1 MDFPEIIARFA
12 VQKIGFMKRFFIIL
26 LVVMAAV
33 TLPAQQAKRVY
44 ITLDVS
50 GSMSGDKYSLANYTA
65 QMVYTLCNDDDEVS
79 LIMVGRENK
88 LTGSKDPLKKLQH
101 PMTSSPLIPAGSNRN
116 FEINDIIEFNR
127 IYKPSKTMQ
136 DWLFVIGDGIWDY
149 EEHYAKAVEDFR
161 KIVEGGTLNVCY
173 LQTGNSL
180 SEHNGFTTD
189 AESLGV
195 VDIEKS
201 DTNPRTIKD
210 GCDHFARKIL
220 GFSDVPLKVKK
231 SDDKSIKV
239 KVELPVNSFYLVYQ
253 DEVFPSDLPNITQVT
268 ADGKTLGFKLKGTP
282 TTVPTKDASARVNL
296 SGNVWIVESKSVIPA
311 NTDIEVCFDKKV
323 SASNVNV
330 YPLVEEIEFCSIG
343 VSPIGKKLKE
353 IDVKTL
359 CIDESEDKAVVR
371 VEPSAVSKEKL
382 PESLLKETVV
392 VVRANGKEYKA
403 KYKDGGFE
411 CQIDLIGK
419 ETQYYAECDC
429 PGHFKRVTPIMTIEK
444 GNCGPE
450 VPPEMKEVEGPKI
463 DFGSITFEEFKG
475 DPLKVVLRDSLTGE
489 ALNSEKF
496 DVTIEIGNG
505 FLYEKPSVHVED
517 DTVVV
522 INLHPKG
529 EWCECLFP
537 EKLDFNMV
545 STPKEEAFEEYGKS
559 YRKTVFPMHVEV
571 HKNRP
576 WIERCLWVIVSII
589 GLLLLFFYVRALQKK
604 NRFKKYAS
612 MKPVYF
618 DYYGNKRDDLA
629 GTDLRKRGFGAWFA
643 RWFLPWDERIALP
656 FASPKIDI
664 TVVATDSFEVVGV
677 PKEGD
682 VTNPEIIKING
693 YKPDKDDKPKEPVKL
708 GDGDKIT
715 VFKLN
720 GDVDGYLLFK
730 SGDKNDGHGYRIF
743 LSLLK
748 LASLAGIIVL
758 TYLMIRSFF

>member
-1 MDFPEIIARFA
+1 
-12 VQKIGFMKRFFIIL
+12 MKKFIMIMI
-26 LVVMAAV
+26 VVLGAV
-33 TLPAQQAKRVY
+33 TLSAQQAKRVY

-50 GSMSGDKYSLANYTA
+50 GSMNGDKYSLANYTA
-65 QMVYTLCNDDDEVS
+65 QMIVTLCSDDDEVS
-79 LIMVGRENK
+79 LIMVGRENS
-88 LTGSKDPLKKLQH
+88 LTKTKDPLKKLQH
-101 PMTSSPLIPAGSNRN
+101 TIQSSPLIPVGSDRN
-116 FEINDIIEFNR
+116 FEINDIIEFNK

-136 DWLFVIGDGIWDY
+136 DWIFIIGDGIWDY
-149 EEHYAKAVEDFR
+149 EEHYPRAVEDFR
-161 KIVEGGTLNVCY
+161 KIVESGTLNVCY

-180 SEHNGFTTD
+180 AEHNGFTVF

-201 DTNPRTIKD
+201 ATNPKTIKD
-210 GCDHFARKIL
+210 GCDHFTRKIL

-253 DEVFPSDLPNITQVT
+253 DEVIPSNLPNITKVT
-268 ADGKTLGFKLKGTP
+268 AGGKELDFILKGTP
-282 TTVPTKDASARVNL
+282 TTVPTKDASAKVDL
-296 SGNVWIVESKSVIPA
+296 SGNVWIVKSNAIIPA
-311 NTDIEVCFDKKV
+311 NTDIEVCFDKMV
-323 SASNVNV
+323 STSNVNV

-359 CIDESEDKAVVR
+359 CIDESEGKAVVR

-382 PESLLKETVV
+382 PEALLKETIV
-392 VVRANGKEYKA
+392 VVRANGKEHKA

-411 CQIDLIGK
+411 CEIDLIDN
-419 ETQYYAECDC
+419 ETQYFAECDC

-450 VPPEMKEVEGPKI
+450 VPPDLEGVEGPSI
-463 DFGSITFEEFKG
+463 DFGSITFEEFKE
-475 DPLKVVLRDSLTGE
+475 DPLKVVLRDSLTGD

-496 DVTIEIGNG
+496 DVTIEISNG
-505 FLYEKPSVHVED
+505 FLYEKPSVYVED
-517 DTVVV
+517 DTVVF

-537 EKLDFNMV
+537 KELNFDMV
-545 STPKEEAFEEYGKS
+545 STPKEEAFEEYGKN

-576 WIERCLWVIVSII
+576 WVERCLWVIVAII

-618 DYYGNKRDDLA
+618 DYYGNKREEAA
-629 GTDLRKRGFGAWFA
+629 GIDLREGGFRAWFA
-643 RWFLPWDERIALP
+643 RWFLPWDERCAPP
-656 FASPKIDI
+656 FNSPKIDI
-664 TVVATDSFEVVGV
+664 TVVATDSFDVVGI

-682 VTNPEIIKING
+682 VKNPEIVRING

-708 GDGDKIT
+708 CDGDKVT
-715 VFKLN
+715 VFKPN
-720 GDVDGYLLFK
+720 GEVEGYLLFK
-730 SGDKNDGHGYRIF
+730 SGEKNDGHGYRIF

-748 LASLAGIIVL
+748 LASLAGIIVF